1 MMDLNPWL
9 SRNPYSLNSEDKSA
23 LLLNAL
29 QGLTAQHFEKCLP
42 YRNILNG
49 MGFNPLQAREIHE
62 IPFLPVRLFKELELS
77 SVSSDEVTKT
87 MTSSG
92 TTGQQVS
99 KIYLDRATSLN
110 QTRVLVKIVNDFIG
124 SQRLPMIVIDNPMVV
139 KDPKMFSARGAGIL
153 GFSMFSR
160 ERIFA
165 LNEQMEIDFNLLKEF
180 IEQHAG
186 ETILMFGFT
195 FMVWKHFLKELE
207 SMESKLNLSNAVLI
221 HGGGWKKLQNEA
233 VSKGSFREGFK
244 DVLQISRVHD
254 YYGMVEQTGSIF
266 MECEQGYLH
275 ASIFSEILIRRTED
289 FTVADA
295 GEAGIIQ
302 VLSILP
308 ESYPGHSLLTED
320 EGMIIGE
327 DDCKC
332 GRLGKYFIVTGRM
345 KSAELRGCSDTFT
358 TGNAV
363 IGGSS

>member
-1 MMDLNPWL
+1 
-9 SRNPYSLNSEDKSA
+9 
-23 LLLNAL
+23 
-29 QGLTAQHFEKCLP
+29 
-42 YRNILNG
+42 
-49 MGFNPLQAREIHE
+49 
-62 IPFLPVRLFKELELS
+62 
-77 SVSSDEVTKT
+77 
-87 MTSSG
+87 
-92 TTGQQVS
+92 
-99 KIYLDRATSLN
+99 
-110 QTRVLVKIVNDFIG
+110 
-124 SQRLPMIVIDNPMVV
+124 
-139 KDPKMFSARGAGIL
+139 
-153 GFSMFSR
+153 
-160 ERIFA
+160 
-165 LNEQMEIDFNLLKEF
+165 
-180 IEQHAG
+180 
-186 ETILMFGFT
+186 
-195 FMVWKHFLKELE
+195 
-207 SMESKLNLSNAVLI
+207 
-221 HGGGWKKLQNEA
+221 
-233 VSKGSFREGFK
+233 
-244 DVLQISRVHD
+244 
-254 YYGMVEQTGSIF
+254 